1 MRTLP
6 LLFSTLGVA
15 ALANAQDLR
24 RGLIDADVVIVG
36 RQVGKKP
43 FGEDLAMHRVQVLDD
58 IRGADGNA
66 AVTVLDWPKLSLHNR
81 PTPRQSRLFCLQDAS
96 AIAERL
102 GLPSNNGPYYKL
114 LGWAGSHPLVGK
126 DLDKDPTV
134 QFARVLAAGE
144 AGASST
150 DTANALAAIAIEPDG
165 EMRTQAVRLLSERGD
180 LRGRLSSI
188 HWNQLIARA
197 TGEVD
202 DIDYKIALAELCCE
216 QRLEG
221 LLDALAISLGQV
233 TDVEFARCVGRVGK
247 VLHGEQATEKL
258 NSRLRLAGQDED
270 RRMLL
275 LAIGATNTESGLQTL
290 LSMNTK
296 DAAVRGAL
304 QEHRSPRAKQA
315 LEEKK

>member
-43 FGEDLAMHRVQVLDD
+43 FGDDLAMHRVQVLDD